1 VSARDD
7 NPRWL
12 AALCAAVPVAAG
24 AVLVLLFP
32 PEPRPL
38 PALPARAPLV
48 SHGAAHTA
56 TPEPEL
62 LARNR

>member
-1 VSARDD
+1 MIARDD

-12 AALCAAVPVAAG
+12 AAVLTAVPVAAG

-32 PEPRPL
+32 PEPRSLPPL
-38 PALPARAPLV
+38 PNRVVPAQFADSARPVVAPD
-48 SHGAAHTA
+48 
-56 TPEPEL
+56 L